1 MTGFSTSRRFSHSQ
15 INNWLRKEI
24 KLDVI
29 VKVATLSFLYMGP
42 TERTNER
49 ERKRRKNKKELRECT
64 HGSFLKMSESNRGCH
79 HHLYLFSGGPF
90 KLLNVTK
97 IIVVFFHD
105 ETVPT
110 VTLQT
115 PEQKKNPQKVKHSFT
130 RSQEQEYRET

>member
-1 MTGFSTSRRFSHSQ
+1 
-15 INNWLRKEI
+15 
-24 KLDVI
+24 
-29 VKVATLSFLYMGP
+29 
-42 TERTNER
+42 
-49 ERKRRKNKKELRECT
+49 
-64 HGSFLKMSESNRGCH
+64 MSESNRGCH

-115 PEQKKNPQKVKHSFT
+115 PEQKKNPKRLST
-130 RSQEQEYRET
+130 RSLAVKNKSIERDLTLEHRAEKIVKLSRKTSFFRESKLSLTVPVLFIFLKDLLKISVWV